1 MSKICHI
8 FSNRVT
14 KMIIKRQIAFKLR
27 PYGKDK
33 NLFQIQMHTTFNSQR
48 IITST
53 GCQINSLDVWNAKDE
68 IVVDG
73 YQGPKGAT
81 SLSINNEL
89 RKLRDQMETAFKYFE
104 ANDIFP
110 TRDQI
115 VKKYEERVKGV
126 TPKKPEPEK
135 KKETK
140 PKEPDLFNV
149 FDEFIFECGE
159 KNAWTKATFQKMAAL
174 RRDLSTFKKKLKF
187 SDLTEKTLTEFVVYL
202 RDEKKLNTPRKPK
215 GDRKEYD
222 ADDLVGIKNSTI
234 DKKLGYLKWFLK
246 WATDKGYNSNVAY
259 KTFKPTLK
267 ATQKKVI
274 YLSKDELKAILNL
287 ELKGDTLYLEPVR
300 DIFMFCCFSS
310 LRYSDTS
317 SLKWNDVKDD
327 HIEVTTVKTAD
338 SLSIEINDMMGRILE
353 KYRAVPDKRNNLVFP
368 YYTNQAMNRDLK
380 KLCKLA
386 GINEEIRITS
396 YKGNERIDEV
406 KEKWELVGTH
416 TGRKTFIVNALSR
429 GIAPSIVMKWTGH
442 NDYKSMKPYIDIVDS
457 IKASEMSKMNFMD

>member
-1 MSKICHI
+1 
-8 FSNRVT
+8 
-14 KMIIKRQIAFKLR
+14 MIIKRQIAFKLR
-27 PYGKDK
+27 PYGKDM

-300 DIFMFCCFSS
+300 DI
-310 LRYSDTS
+310 
-317 SLKWNDVKDD
+317 
-327 HIEVTTVKTAD
+327 
-338 SLSIEINDMMGRILE
+338 
-353 KYRAVPDKRNNLVFP
+353 
-368 YYTNQAMNRDLK
+368 
-380 KLCKLA
+380 
-386 GINEEIRITS
+386 
-396 YKGNERIDEV
+396 
-406 KEKWELVGTH
+406 
-416 TGRKTFIVNALSR
+416 
-429 GIAPSIVMKWTGH
+429 
-442 NDYKSMKPYIDIVDS
+442 
-457 IKASEMSKMNFMD
+457 

>member
-1 MSKICHI
+1 
-8 FSNRVT
+8 
-14 KMIIKRQIAFKLR
+14 
-27 PYGKDK
+27 
-33 NLFQIQMHTTFNSQR
+33 MHTTFNSQR
-48 IITST
+48 IIIST
-53 GCQINSLDVWNAKDE
+53 GCQINSLDAWNAKDE
-68 IVVDG
+68 IVING
-73 YQGPKGAT
+73 YLSPKGAS

-135 KKETK
+135 KKKEEK
-140 PKEPDLFNV
+140 PKAPDFYQIFDLFTY
-149 FDEFIFECGE
+149 ECGE
-159 KNAWTKATFQKMAAL
+159 KNAWTKATFQKMDAL
-174 RRDLSTFKKKLKF
+174 KNDLLTFNKKLKF
-187 SDLTEKTLTEFVVYL
+187 SDLTESTLTAFVVYL

-215 GDRKEYD
+215 GERKDYD

-234 DKKLGYLKWFLK
+234 EKKLGYLNWFLK
-246 WATDKGYNSNVAY
+246 WATNKGYNTNIAY

-274 YLSKDELKAILNL
+274 YLNKEELKAIVNL
-287 ELKGDTLYLEPVR
+287 ELEGETLYLETVR
-300 DIFMFCCFSS
+300 DIFLFCCFSS
-310 LRYSDTS
+310 LRYSDAS

-327 HIEVTTVKTAD
+327 HIEVATVKTAD
-338 SLSIEINDMMGRILE
+338 SVSIEINEMMRSIID
-353 KYRAVPDKRNNLVFP
+353 KYQAVPGKRNNLVFP
-368 YYTNQAMNRDLK
+368 YYTNQAINRDLK

-386 GINEEIRITS
+386 GINEEIRVTT
-396 YKGNERIDEV
+396 YKGNERIDEI
-406 KEKWELVGTH
+406 KEKWELIGTH

-442 NDYKSMKPYIDIVDS
+442 SDYKSMKPYIDIVDS
-457 IKASEMSKMNFMD
+457 IKSSEMSKMNFMD

>member
-1 MSKICHI
+1 
-8 FSNRVT
+8 
-14 KMIIKRQIAFKLR
+14 
-27 PYGKDK
+27 
-33 NLFQIQMHTTFNSQR
+33 
-48 IITST
+48 
-53 GCQINSLDVWNAKDE
+53 
-68 IVVDG
+68 
-73 YQGPKGAT
+73 
-81 SLSINNEL
+81 
-89 RKLRDQMETAFKYFE
+89 METAFKYFE
-104 ANDIFP
+104 ANDIIP
-110 TRDQI
+110 TTSQL
-115 VKKYEERVKGV
+115 VEKYEERLNGTV
-126 TPKKPEPEK
+126 PRKPEPEPK

-149 FDEFIFECGE
+149 FDEFVFECGE

-215 GDRKEYD
+215 GDRKDYD
-222 ADDLVGIKNSTI
+222 DDDLVGIKNSTI

-274 YLSKDELKAILNL
+274 YLSKDELKTILNL

-310 LRYSDTS
+310 LRYLDAS

-353 KYRAVPDKRNNLVFP
+353 KHRAVPDKRNNLVFP
-368 YYTNQAMNRDLK
+368 YYTNQAMKRDLK

-429 GIAPSIVMKWTGH
+429 GIPPSVVMKWTGH
-442 NDYKSMKPYIDIVDS
+442 SDYKSMKPYIDIVDE
-457 IKASEMSKMNFMD
+457 IKASEMNKMNFMD

>member
-1 MSKICHI
+1 M
-8 FSNRVT
+8 
-14 KMIIKRQIAFKLR
+14 
-27 PYGKDK
+27 
-33 NLFQIQMHTTFNSQR
+33 
-48 IITST
+48 
-53 GCQINSLDVWNAKDE
+53 
-68 IVVDG
+68 
-73 YQGPKGAT
+73 
-81 SLSINNEL
+81 
-89 RKLRDQMETAFKYFE
+89 
-104 ANDIFP
+104 
-110 TRDQI
+110 
-115 VKKYEERVKGV
+115 
-126 TPKKPEPEK
+126 
-135 KKETK
+135 
-140 PKEPDLFNV
+140 
-149 FDEFIFECGE
+149 
-159 KNAWTKATFQKMAAL
+159 
-174 RRDLSTFKKKLKF
+174 
-187 SDLTEKTLTEFVVYL
+187 
-202 RDEKKLNTPRKPK
+202 
-215 GDRKEYD
+215 
-222 ADDLVGIKNSTI
+222 
-234 DKKLGYLKWFLK
+234 
-246 WATDKGYNSNVAY
+246 
-259 KTFKPTLK
+259 K

-310 LRYSDTS
+310 LRYSDAS

-353 KYRAVPDKRNNLVFP
+353 KYRAVPDKKNNLVFP

>member
-1 MSKICHI
+1 MNIRHKCS
-8 FSNRVT
+8 
-14 KMIIKRQIAFKLR
+14 FKLFT
-27 PYGKDK
+27 YGKNKDK
-33 NLFQIQMHTTFNSQR
+33 HQIRLRVTFNSQR
-48 IITST
+48 IDLST
-53 GCQINSLDVWNAKDE
+53 GCQIYDRKYWDDKYESVL
-68 IVVDG
+68 DG
-73 YQGPKGAT
+73 YEGHKGESAI
-81 SLSINNEL
+81 SINAEL
-89 RKLRDQMETAFKYFE
+89 RNIKTQMETAFKYFE
-104 ANDIFP
+104 ANDIIP
-110 TRDQI
+110 TPSQL
-115 VKKYEERVKGV
+115 VEKYEERLNGTV
-126 TPKKPEPEK
+126 PRKPEPEPK

-149 FDEFIFECGE
+149 FDEFVFECGE

-215 GDRKEYD
+215 GDRKDYD
-222 ADDLVGIKNSTI
+222 DDDLVGIKNSTI

-274 YLSKDELKAILNL
+274 YLSKDELKTILNL

-310 LRYSDTS
+310 LRYSDAS

-338 SLSIEINDMMGRILE
+338 SLSIEINDMMRRILE

>member
-1 MSKICHI
+1 
-8 FSNRVT
+8 
-14 KMIIKRQIAFKLR
+14 MIIKRQIAFKIR

-68 IVVDG
+68 IVTDG

-149 FDEFIFECGE
+149 FDEFVFECGE

-187 SDLTEKTLTEFVVYL
+187 SDLMEKTLTEFVVYL

-310 LRYSDTS
+310 LRYSDAS

-327 HIEVTTVKTAD
+327 RIEVTTVKTAD

-353 KYRAVPDKRNNLVFP
+353 KYRAVPDKKNNLVFP

-429 GIAPSIVMKWTGH
+429 GITPSIVMKWTGH